1 MIKDLCQKVL
11 VVDPVERLWGLWTL
25 STRTVFY
32 SLFDIE
38 FMNWHY
44 LSLLDCLIFWVKHA
58 LNFAFNQLTSKEIQ
72 ECNCL
77 GVSSN
82 GLLRVV
88 WKVGN
93 AIQ

>member
-1 MIKDLCQKVL
+1 M
-11 VVDPVERLWGLWTL
+11 VDPGEKVWGLWTL

-38 FMNWHY
+38 FMNWHH
-44 LSLLDCLIFWVKHA
+44 LSLLDCFEVKNA
-58 LNFAFNQLTSKEIQ
+58 LNFAFNLLTSKEIQ

-82 GLLRVV
+82 GLHPVV
-88 WKVGN
+88 
-93 AIQ
+93 